1 MHSSTRRLTPE
12 PEFLQHNV
20 EEDGMVLLASDY
32 DKSKYFKADDLDGD
46 RKLRIKNVTEEFVGI
61 GAEKER
67 KLVVWFTND
76 ERGLV
81 LNRLNNRT
89 LRGAFGDDTAR
100 WTGRVIIIFSTMVEM
115 RGKMVPG
122 IRIRIPPPKQR
133 GEAAVAA
140 KPKPPGNGQT
150 AVTAKLKP
158 PVDEELDNET
168 PAQPP
173 VKATDADEFDDEID
187 F

>member
-1 MHSSTRRLTPE
+1 
-12 PEFLQHNV
+12 
-20 EEDGMVLLASDY
+20 MVLLASEY
-32 DKSKYFKADDLDGD
+32 DKSRFFKADDLDGD
-46 RKLRIKNVTEEFVGI
+46 RKLRIKNATEEFVGI
-61 GAEKER
+61 GAEKEN

-76 ERGLV
+76 ERGLL

-89 LRGAFGDDTAR
+89 LRGAFGDDTAG
-100 WTGRVIIIFSTMVEM
+100 WTGKVVIIFPTMVEM

-122 IRIRIPPPKQR
+122 IRVRIPPPKQH
-133 GEAAVAA
+133 GQAAVAA

-150 AVTAKLKP
+150 AIAAKLKP
-158 PVDEELDNET
+158 PVDEELDNEP

-173 VKATDADEFDDEID
+173 VRATDADEFDDEID

>member
-1 MHSSTRRLTPE
+1 
-12 PEFLQHNV
+12 
-20 EEDGMVLLASDY
+20 MVLLASEY
-32 DKSKYFKADDLDGD
+32 DKTRFFKADDLEGE
-46 RKLRIKNVTEEFVGI
+46 RKLRIKSVTPEVIGV
-61 GAEKER
+61 GAEKEK

-89 LRGAFGDDTAR
+89 LRGAFGDDTAG
-100 WTGRVIIIFSTMVEM
+100 WTGKVIAIYKTMVEM

-122 IRIRIPPPKQR
+122 IRVRIPPPKQS
-133 GEAAVAA
+133 GQAAAAA
-140 KPKPPGNGQT
+140 KPKPPGNGQS
-150 AVTAKLKP
+150 AVAAKAKP
-158 PVDEELDNET
+158 PVDEELGDEP

-173 VKATDADEFDDEID
+173 AKVTDADEFDDEID